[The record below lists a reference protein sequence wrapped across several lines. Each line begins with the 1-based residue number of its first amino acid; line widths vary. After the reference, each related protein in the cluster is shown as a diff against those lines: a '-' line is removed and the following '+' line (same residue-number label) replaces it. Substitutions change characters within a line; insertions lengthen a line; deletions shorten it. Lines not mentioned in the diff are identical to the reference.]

1 MLTLMRNNK
10 KILSVF
16 LWIVIFAFL
25 ATIFVVWGVGDQSL
39 SNQSY
44 VAKIGKYTITQ
55 DEYKNAYDNALANLQ
70 AEGQRTAR
78 NDNFSREVIDNLVN
92 RKLFLFEAMRLKIP
106 VSDEEVRVVI
116 EQTPAFSRNGY
127 FSTEIYQS
135 ALQYN
140 GITPDFYESMVRQDI
155 TIAKYLELV
164 GGSVA
169 VSEEEVALEYR
180 YSFTEASFAYFTVP
194 ASKYLKELN
203 PDEAELTVFYESVK
217 ERYREPSKIKLK
229 YVEFNSAEFEF
240 TPEITEEMLRNR
252 YGTNLSDYIIPET
265 LELYQIVAFV
275 NDWDNE
281 SKVTAARDKM
291 QKALDELKA
300 GTGFDAVQKKYSE
313 DRNNGAVGTI
323 SRSASPSELE
333 TGLFALKDG
342 EYLGV
347 EKTDYGFSVFKAD
360 NRTSTRLIPFEEA
373 RDALAEKTENEM
385 RERAYREDVYASYR
399 RILGAGNITAFE
411 AENAGEFTVKTTD
424 FLSENDPNAFFA
436 SDQELTTALFALG
449 RSDISNIVDNP
460 NASTIY
466 EVTER
471 IDSRIPPLSE
481 ISAAVLED
489 YRLDAAFKEAV
500 EDINA
505 KVPDSAE
512 DKDFQNL
519 AAEFK
524 ESITAIPPFKR
535 IQLSPEFAWAG
546 ALSGSIFTKQA
557 GDIIKF
563 PEPNS
568 LTVYVMRVSSITPP
582 GADSGTDSGADTAA
596 VGSYILS
603 LKRTDAIAGAVK
615 ELRNRYGVTVN
626 PVYLQ

>member
-1 MLTLMRNNK
+1 MRNNK

-25 ATIFVVWGVGDQSL
+25 ATIFVVWGVGDQSF

-44 VAKIGKYTITQ
+44 VAKIGKYSVTQ
-55 DEYKNAYDNALANLQ
+55 DEYNNAYENALASLQ
-70 AEGQRTAR
+70 AEGQSAAR
-78 NDNFSREVIDNLVN
+78 NDNFRRDVIDNLVN
-92 RKLFLFEAMRLKIP
+92 RKLFLFEAARLKIP
-106 VSDEEVRVVI
+106 VSDEEVRAVI

-127 FSTEIYQS
+127 FSTEIYQN

-140 GITPDFYESMVRQDI
+140 GLTPDFYESMVRQDI

-169 VSEEEVALEYR
+169 VSEEEVAMEYK
-180 YSFTEASFAYFTVP
+180 YSFTEASFSYFTVSV
-194 ASKYLKELN
+194 SKYLKELN
-203 PDEAELTVFYESVK
+203 PSETELAAFYESVR

-229 YVEFNSAEFEF
+229 YVEFTPAEFEF
-240 TPEITEEMLRNR
+240 TPEITEETLRNR
-252 YGTNLSDYIIPET
+252 YTADLSSYIIPET
-265 LELYQIVAFV
+265 LDLYQIVAFV

-281 SKVTAARDKM
+281 SRVTAARDKM

-313 DRNNGAVGTI
+313 DRNSGAVGTI
-323 SRSASPSELE
+323 SRSASPAELE
-333 TGLFALKDG
+333 TRLFALKDG

-347 EKTDYGFSVFKAD
+347 ERTDYGFSVFKAD
-360 NRTSTRLIPFEEA
+360 NRTATRLISFEEA
-373 RDALAEKTENEM
+373 REALAEKMENEM

-436 SDQELTTALFALG
+436 FDTELTAALFALG
-449 RSDISNIVDNP
+449 RSDVSNIVDNP
-460 NASTIY
+460 DSSTIY

-489 YRLDAAFKEAV
+489 YRLDAAFKDAV
-500 EDINA
+500 EDVNA
-505 KVPDSAE
+505 KVPDNAE

-524 ESITAIPPFKR
+524 ESITAVPPFKR
-535 IQLSPEFAWAG
+535 IQLSPESEWAG
-546 ALSGSIFTKQA
+546 VFSGAIFKKQA

-563 PEPNS
+563 PKPDS
-568 LTVYVMRVSSITPP
+568 LTVYVMRITSITPP
-582 GADSGTDSGADTAA
+582 DTDSGADTA
-596 VGSYILS
+596 VSSYILS

-615 ELRNRYGVTVN
+615 ELRNRYGVTIN
-626 PVYLQ
+626 PSYLQ

>member
-1 MLTLMRNNK
+1 MRNNK

-25 ATIFVVWGVGDQSL
+25 ATIFVVWGVGDQSF

-44 VAKIGKYTITQ
+44 VAKIGKYSVTQ
-55 DEYKNAYDNALANLQ
+55 DEYKNAYDNALASLQ

-78 NDNFSREVIDNLVN
+78 DDNFSRDVIDNLVN
-92 RKLFLFEAMRLKIP
+92 RKLFLFEAARLKIP
-106 VSDEEVRVVI
+106 VSDEEVRAVI

-127 FSTEIYQS
+127 FSTEIYQN

-140 GITPDFYESMVRQDI
+140 GITPDYYESMVRQDI

-169 VSEEEVALEYR
+169 VSEEEVAMEYK
-180 YSFTEASFAYFTVP
+180 YSFTEASFSYFTV
-194 ASKYLKELN
+194 SVSQYLKELN
-203 PDEAELTVFYESVK
+203 PDETELAAFYESVR

-229 YVEFNSAEFEF
+229 YVEFTPAEFEF
-240 TPEITEEMLRNR
+240 TPEITEETLRNR
-252 YGTNLSDYIIPET
+252 YTADLSSYIIPET
-265 LELYQIVAFV
+265 LDLYQIVAFV

-281 SKVTAARDKM
+281 SRVTAARDKM

-313 DRNNGAVGTI
+313 DKNSGAVGTI
-323 SRSASPSELE
+323 SRSASPAELE
-333 TGLFALKDG
+333 TRLFALKDG

-347 EKTDYGFSVFKAD
+347 ERTDYGFSVFKAD
-360 NRTSTRLIPFEEA
+360 NRTATRLISFEEA
-373 RDALAEKTENEM
+373 KEALTEKMENEM

-436 SDQELTTALFALG
+436 FDTELTAALFALG
-449 RSDISNIVDNP
+449 RADISNIVDNP

-489 YRLDAAFKEAV
+489 YRLDAAFKDAV
-500 EDINA
+500 EDVNA
-505 KVPDSAE
+505 KVPDNAE
-512 DKDFQNL
+512 DKDFQKL

-524 ESITAIPPFKR
+524 ESITAVPPFKR
-535 IQLSPEFAWAG
+535 IQLSPESEWAG
-546 ALSGSIFTKQA
+546 IFSGAIFTKQA

-563 PEPNS
+563 PKPDS
-568 LTVYVMRVSSITPP
+568 LTVYVMRITSVTPP
-582 GADSGTDSGADTAA
+582 GTDSGADTAA
-596 VGSYILS
+596 VSSYILS

-615 ELRNRYGVTVN
+615 ELRNRYGVTIN
-626 PVYLQ
+626 PSYLQ